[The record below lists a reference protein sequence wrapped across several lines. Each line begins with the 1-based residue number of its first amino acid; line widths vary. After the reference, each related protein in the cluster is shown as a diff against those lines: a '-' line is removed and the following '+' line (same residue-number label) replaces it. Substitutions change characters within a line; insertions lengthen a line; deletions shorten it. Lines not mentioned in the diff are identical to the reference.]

1 MTTPNDSTSMLVA
14 LVDSGH
20 IKEATAEL
28 LDDARMELI
37 EKLACDLVVVGF
49 AQARAEADPSFEKT
63 AGLIDMLQ
71 GLKILGQN
79 QVNPSLQKVDP
90 NVYHA
95 LQTAYQEGAKN
106 ARNKFPHSAMSL
118 GNPWRTASMLMAL
131 AMGGRAIGE
140 GVAGAKSWLHRR
152 KTQRD
157 VDAAKE
163 QMFAKFPELLESE
176 APARETFDILSSYAP
191 SMASN
196 PIVAGTFVQSSLDR
210 SGSDVP
216 YIGPAEIKMLLE
228 NQHVAE
234 KIRDLADPGARRI
247 GEGVKSDVGN
257 VVTGMMAGNIL

>member
-1 MTTPNDSTSMLVA
+1 MTTPTDSTSMLVA
-14 LVDSGH
+14 LVDAGH
-20 IKEATAEL
+20 IKEATAEALDSARLEL
-28 LDDARMELI
+28 L
-37 EKLACDLVVVGF
+37 EKMACDLVVLGF
-49 AQARAEADPSFEKT
+49 AQARVEADPAFEKT

-71 GLKILGQN
+71 GMKILGQN
-79 QVNPSLQKVDP
+79 QVNPNLQKVDP

-118 GNPWRTASMLMAL
+118 GSPWRTAAALMAL
-131 AMGGRAIGE
+131 AMGARGVGE

-152 KTQRD
+152 KIQRD

-163 QMFAKFPELLESE
+163 QMFEKFPELGNNE
-176 APARETFDILSSYAP
+176 ASAEETFNLLRSYAP

-228 NQHVAE
+228 NQLAAE
-234 KIRDLADPGARRI
+234 RIRDMADPGARRI

-257 VVTGMMAGNIL
+257 VVGGMMAGNIL